1 MSCGLDCRCSSDLV
15 LLCLWCKLTAAAQIG
30 PLAWELPNAM
40 GVALKIT
47 KKKLQQS
54 LKRINLGSSL
64 VARHVKDLA
73 LSLLWLGVAAV
84 VYVQSLGWELL
95 HAIGTA
101 KNKKLKLK
109 TTLII

>member
-1 MSCGLDCRCSSDLV
+1 MV
-15 LLCLWCKLTAAAQIG
+15 VHQ
-30 PLAWELPNAM
+30 
-40 GVALKIT
+40 
-47 KKKLQQS
+47 
-54 LKRINLGSSL
+54 
-64 VARHVKDLA
+64 VKDLA